1 MEPDVTGSQQNGEGD
16 SEAKAGTE
24 DMMNASMSTKSNRIT
39 RLPLTRIKNIM
50 KTDPDVTLASQE
62 SVLLIAKATEMF
74 LQHFAKMSYGHTA
87 RSKRKTIKRQD
98 IDLSVEALDAYAFLE
113 GMLE

>member
-1 MEPDVTGSQQNGEGD
+1 MD
-16 SEAKAGTE
+16 SEVATETPVNGQGDTKPKRGAG
-24 DMMNASMSTKSNRIT
+24 DNHTKSNRIT

-62 SVLLIAKATEMF
+62 SVLLIAKATELF
-74 LQHFAKMSYGHTA
+74 LDHFAKMSYSHTA

-98 IDLSVEALDAYAFLE
+98 I